1 PTLQYMGS
9 RYADTLHTQPLPGY
23 LLANLNMGYHRR
35 ITHVGELTVNLSI
48 LNLFNRHYIGLIDSS
63 YFSTA
68 ASGGASFYP
77 GAPITVAGTIGLR
90 F

>member
-1 PTLQYMGS
+1 M
-9 RYADTLHTQPLPGY
+9 
-23 LLANLNMGYHRR
+23 
-35 ITHVGELTVNLSI
+35 
-48 LNLFNRHYIGLIDSS
+48 
-63 YFSTA
+63 FSTA